1 LNVPTQRDR
10 GWFYQNFTLALL
22 ESKNCIGWH
31 WFKYL
36 DNDPDDL
43 TTDPSNRDSNK
54 GIVNLRYE
62 PYVELVAA
70 MKSLNANIYPL
81 ADHFDR

>member
-1 LNVPTQRDR
+1 M
-10 GWFYQNFTLALL
+10 
-22 ESKNCIGWH
+22 H

-36 DNDPDDL
+36 DNDPDDK

-54 GIVNLRYE
+54 GLVNLRYE
-62 PYVELVAA
+62 PYPDL
-70 MKSLNANIYPL
+70 LNAMRALNQDIYAL